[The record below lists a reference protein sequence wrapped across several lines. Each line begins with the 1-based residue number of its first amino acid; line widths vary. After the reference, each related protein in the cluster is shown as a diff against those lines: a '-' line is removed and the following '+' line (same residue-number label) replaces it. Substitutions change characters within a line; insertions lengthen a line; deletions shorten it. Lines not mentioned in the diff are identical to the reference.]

1 MIAAYILCLFIAAV
15 ATLSYRTIV
24 ADNPCKQTRGTY
36 SFRKYGLLD
45 RPYTHEEV
53 AKLKQYAVLFSIDN
67 DTIEDTEELLRMGRK
82 VEDVLGEE
90 SVDELVGHIIEY
102 ENSITELV
110 IEDHLNTSHT
120 VVRLVRK
127 TKLLAKVSH
136 EIISIDKMK
145 EENGDE
151 FKTIQAC

>member
-1 MIAAYILCLFIAAV
+1 MIAAYILCLFFTVAV
-15 ATLSYRTIV
+15 TLSYRAIV
-24 ADNPCKQTRGTY
+24 ADNPCKQTRSTY
-36 SFRKYGLLD
+36 NFRRYGLLE
-45 RPYTHEEV
+45 RPFTNEEV
-53 AKLKQYAVLFSIDN
+53 SKLKQYAVLFSIDN
-67 DTIEDTEELLRMGRK
+67 DTIVNTEELLRMGRK
-82 VEDVLGEE
+82 VEDCLGEQ

-102 ENSITELV
+102 ENSITELAL
-110 IEDHLNTSHT
+110 EDRLSTSHT